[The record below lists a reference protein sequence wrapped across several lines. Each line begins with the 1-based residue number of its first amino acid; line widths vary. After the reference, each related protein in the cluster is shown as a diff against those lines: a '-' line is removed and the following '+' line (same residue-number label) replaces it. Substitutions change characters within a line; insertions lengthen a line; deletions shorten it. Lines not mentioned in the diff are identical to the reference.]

1 LSVAYARKSGNQVAQ
16 LIIEII
22 RQTRQITPKL
32 RGRSVHRILVW
43 NAVLVH
49 KFGEGLQFDEYF
61 VVADKIGEISLVE
74 SSASIFKGQSGL
86 RDCWDAAILEFNA
99 KTFLIH
105 RLVEAAALVFVNFEA
120 GANNGITFLLEDK
133 VSR

>member
-1 LSVAYARKSGNQVAQ
+1 MAKVDEKPKFKPAGFQVIKDLS
-16 LIIEII
+16 
-22 RQTRQITPKL
+22 
-32 RGRSVHRILVW
+32 
-43 NAVLVH
+43 AVLVH

-61 VVADKIGEISLVE
+61 VVADKIGEIFLVE

-86 RDCWDAAILEFNA
+86 RECWDAAILEFNA

-105 RLVEAAALVFVNFEA
+105 RPVKAAALVFVNFEA

-133 VSR
+133 VWR